1 MKKLLLSLLMAL
13 IIPSVMVSAANVG
26 DTYLKVNTTDELTI
40 GDEYILCYQTNA
52 MGAQYGT
59 TFRVRVANGVT
70 INGDEATI
78 ASADVVPFTIV
89 EGTATGTYAFKF
101 TDKYLQCTNIKN
113 GNVSEYETL
122 VANCNLSIS
131 IANGTATIIPIEH
144 SNNNSCK
151 IQYNSNS
158 GQERFTNYKT
168 GTQKDCTLYKLASS
182 TPAEVEAFTTE
193 PTAVNDEISV
203 VKGSEVTFTA
213 KNAAQIKYTIDEQP
227 QETVDGEFVTLS
239 FSEAAIVTL
248 EAYDTE
254 GVKKQDAMYMINI
267 VAAPECG
274 EVVFNPADGS
284 AVDSGTNVIISCEN
298 AVKIVYQ
305 IGEAE
310 AVTVDGSEA
319 TVKVTEACTITAHG
333 VNADGKESAVATASY
348 TIKERPAEGSV
359 MFDFTSPDM
368 LAAASKEVTP
378 GNGTSKTGPNSLI
391 GVSFT
396 VDGFTIAFDEGTTA
410 DGGVPTNGPRY
421 WEKTDVIRHIRI
433 YTDNTITITA
443 PAGSVI
449 NSLSFTQNEDG
460 TAWHEPTVAPAGTWD
475 GKVWTRTEAPAN
487 SMMRAQ
493 NDNGNTVVMTMTG
506 QVNFATV
513 EVKYAAE
520 DTSGIESV
528 TVEDS
533 DAPVEYFNLQGVRV
547 DNPSAGLYI
556 RRQGTSVSKVYIR

>member
-52 MGAQYGT
+52 MGKQNGT
-59 TFRVRVANGVT
+59 TFRESVANGVT

-78 ASADVVPFTIV
+78 ASADVFPFTIV
-89 EGTATGTYAFKF
+89 EGIATGTYAFKF
-101 TDKYLQCTNIKN
+101 TDKYLQCTS
-113 GNVSEYETL
+113 VSSKSISETETL
-122 VANCNLSIS
+122 VTNCNLSIS

-144 SNNNSCK
+144 SNNNQCK
-151 IQYNSNS
+151 IQYNTSS
-158 GQERFTNYKT
+158 PRFTNYKT

-213 KNAAQIKYTIDEQP
+213 KNAAQIKYTIGEQL
-227 QETVDGEFVTLS
+227 QETVEGEFVTLS
-239 FSEAAIVTL
+239 FSEDAIVTL

-254 GVKKQDAMYMINI
+254 GVKKQDAMYMITI

-274 EVVFNPADGS
+274 EVVFNPADGR
-284 AVDSGTNVIISCEN
+284 AVDSGTNVIISCE
-298 AVKIVYQ
+298 
-305 IGEAE
+305 
-310 AVTVDGSEA
+310 
-319 TVKVTEACTITAHG
+319 
-333 VNADGKESAVATASY
+333 NADGKESAVATASY

-396 VDGFTIAFDEGTTA
+396 VDGFTIAFGEGTTA
-410 DGGVPTNGPRY
+410 DGGKPQNGPRY
-421 WEKTDVIRHIRI
+421 WEKTDGSRHIRI

-449 NSLSFTQNEDG
+449 NSISFTQNEGG

-475 GKVWTRTEAPAN
+475 DNKVWTRTEAPAN
-487 SMMRAQ
+487 SIMRSQ
-493 NDNGNTVVMTMTG
+493 SDNGNTVVMTMAGT
-506 QVNFATV
+506 VNFATV

-520 DTSGIESV
+520 DTSGIESI
-528 TVEDS
+528 TVEES

-547 DNPSAGLYI
+547 DNPAAGLYI